1 MNIKERIQKINQYF
15 KELQIVTIDGKQCIY
30 VVVKFPNGWVID
42 DEIENKFD
50 VTYQKSGFDGEFY
63 FCTEMDNGE
72 EKIFDAIEY
81 NIAKMKEA
89 IERAQLL
96 NEKTIELKRLFENED
111 ISIAQLR
118 TLKITYDGFDLVITT
133 KKNNKEDK
141 KETETNE

>member
-1 MNIKERIQKINQYF
+1 MKQKIWFLDN
-15 KELQIVTIDGKQCIY
+15 VTSWKLY
-30 VVVKFPNGWVID
+30 ESYN

-96 NEKTIELKRLFENED
+96 NEKTIELKRLFENEN

-118 TLKITYDGFDLVITT
+118 TLKITYDGLDLVITT
-133 KKNNKEDK
+133 KKNNK
-141 KETETNE
+141 KETEINE